1 MEITNF
7 LIGRRDDIQYIL
19 DEAMEELEMN
29 GWTCDQGNCVCSG
42 DYPDCEHQAWLN
54 DPANGIV
61 EEEMDSD
68 ETDAEESDEE
78 MAIWF
83 EDESSDE
90 EMLSDES
97 GYFDEVGH

>member
-7 LIGRRDDIQYIL
+7 LISRRDDIQYIL
-19 DEAMEELEMN
+19 DDAMEELEIN

-54 DPANGIV
+54 DPDRIA
-61 EEEMDSD
+61 EEAMDSD

-78 MAIWF
+78 MLIFDAEGF
-83 EDESSDE
+83 DE
-90 EMLSDES
+90 EMFSDES

>member
-1 MEITNF
+1 
-7 LIGRRDDIQYIL
+7 
-19 DEAMEELEMN
+19 MEELEMN

-54 DPANGIV
+54 DPDRIA
-61 EEEMDSD
+61 EEAMDSD

-78 MAIWF
+78 MVMI

-90 EMLSDES
+90 EMVMIEDESSDEEMFSDES
-97 GYFDEVGH
+97 GYYDEVGHKNLTITMTNY

>member
-7 LIGRRDDIQYIL
+7 LISRRDDIQYIL
-19 DEAMEELEMN
+19 DDAMEELEMN

-42 DYPDCEHQAWLN
+42 DFPDCEHQAWLN
-54 DPANGIV
+54 DPDRIA

-68 ETDAEESDEE
+68 ETDASDEE
-78 MAIWF
+78 MAMS

-97 GYFDEVGH
+97 GYYDEVGH

>member
-1 MEITNF
+1 
-7 LIGRRDDIQYIL
+7 
-19 DEAMEELEMN
+19 MN

-54 DPANGIV
+54 DPANGIA